1 MLGGLRPASGAV
13 AAKGRVFVQ
22 TTGMVWNHIPVCGG
36 HLLAKKVPTEW
47 EKDEDAMKMEV
58 QQGKP
63 AVSVDIE
70 TLALLIANLQK
81 TTGEIPWS
89 EEGKTDPWDHVEAA
103 MGLAICGYLAE
114 ARAAYEWLA
123 QMQLADGS
131 WYAAYLNGRPLDRT
145 RETNLSAYIAV
156 GTFHYYLITR
166 DLRFLYQMW
175 PTIEAAIDFAISLQ
189 APTGEIYWAMSPD
202 LEVDPMALLTGS
214 SSIFMSL
221 KCALSIAGLLGKDR
235 PDWQTARH
243 RLGNAIRD
251 GYHLFNITK
260 SRYSMDWFY
269 PVLSGAVRGDAA
281 RERIDQQWKKF
292 VVEGM
297 GVLCVSD
304 RPWVTIAET
313 CELVLAM
320 AAMGSRKTAGIVF
333 NWLIDRKFDDGSY
346 WCGFTYPDMVIWP
359 EDKISW
365 TNAVVIMAADALYQ
379 LSPAAGL
386 FNHAFWDTPEFA
398 GYLR

>member
-1 MLGGLRPASGAV
+1 M
-13 AAKGRVFVQ
+13 
-22 TTGMVWNHIPVCGG
+22 
-36 HLLAKKVPTEW
+36 KV
-47 EKDEDAMKMEV
+47 EV
-58 QQGKP
+58 QWKKP

-70 TLALLIANLQK
+70 TIASLIVDLQK
-81 TTGEIPWS
+81 ESGEIPWS
-89 EEGKTDPWDHVEAA
+89 KDGKTDPWDHVEAA
-103 MGLAICGYLAE
+103 MGLSICGYLTE
-114 ARAAYEWLA
+114 ARRAYEWLA
-123 QMQLADGS
+123 KIQLSDGS
-131 WYAAYLNGRPLDRT
+131 WYAAYHNGEPLDRT

-156 GTFHYYLITR
+156 GVFHYYLISR

-175 PTIEAAIDFAISLQ
+175 PTIEAGIDFAISLQ
-189 APTGEIYWAMSPD
+189 APTGEIYWAKSPELD
-202 LEVDPMALLTGS
+202 VDPMALLTGS
-214 SSIFMSL
+214 SSIFMSI
-221 KCALSIAGLLGKDR
+221 KCALSIAGLLGKDKATWK
-235 PDWQTARH
+235 DAWH
-243 RLGNAIRD
+243 MLGDAIRD

-269 PVLSGAVRGDAA
+269 PVLSGAVDGDAA

-320 AAMGSRKTAGIVF
+320 AAMGSHKTAGIVF

-379 LSPAAGL
+379 LTPAAGL
-386 FNHAFWDTPEFA
+386 FNHNFWNTSEFSR
-398 GYLR
+398 YLR